1 MEAKIPKNQPVE
13 PLHIIFIYY
22 VPDIYTTLPIAFDEV
37 NAKLGK
43 TSLEIPVGYFCNQLA
58 TKVTFSCL
66 LFL

>member
-1 MEAKIPKNQPVE
+1 MEVKIPKNQSVE
-13 PLHIIFIYY
+13 PIHIIFIYY
-22 VPDIYTTLPIAFDEV
+22 IPDIYTTLPIAFDEV

-43 TSLEIPVGYFCNQLA
+43 TSLEIHVGYFCNQPA